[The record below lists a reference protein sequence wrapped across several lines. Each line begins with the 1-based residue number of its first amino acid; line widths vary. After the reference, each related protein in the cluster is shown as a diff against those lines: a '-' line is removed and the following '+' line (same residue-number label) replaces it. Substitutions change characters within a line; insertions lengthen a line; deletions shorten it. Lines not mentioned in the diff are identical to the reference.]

1 MSSTYEILKTPEWW
15 VTVVIAGIMI
25 NLLSGYIKSTLDT
38 RLSRISNWWNTRTTE
53 KREKKRIY
61 IDMLINDE
69 RFFALNAIRHVDSI
83 KWTLMWFLMC
93 VMAILVAPS
102 FDRDVG
108 QIYLMAFSSVTFFRS
123 FQHLIKSEQYKTYA
137 EEALTLK
144 SKNTVI

>member
-61 IDMLINDE
+61 
-69 RFFALNAIRHVDSI
+69 
-83 KWTLMWFLMC
+83 
-93 VMAILVAPS
+93 
-102 FDRDVG
+102 FD
-108 QIYLMAFSSVTFFRS
+108 
-123 FQHLIKSEQYKTYA
+123 H
-137 EEALTLK
+137 
-144 SKNTVI
+144 